1 MARSPALKV
10 LQKSL
15 FWLIP
20 AMVGCA
26 GMALAPPIQSQ
37 VKVEEADRA
46 AANRRTLPFTRFY
59 DTPNP
64 FPGKNPGDLIRSEEF
79 DEYILPEG
87 VRSVRILYRSRSAG
101 GQDVAVSGVVLY
113 PDAKPP
119 AGGWP
124 VLAWAH
130 SLNGVARQCAPS
142 LERNLQH
149 GPFLAMYVSQ
159 GYAVVATDYAGLG
172 TSSRS
177 AFSDT
182 TSNATDVMYSVPAAR
197 AAVPQ
202 LGARWI
208 AVGIGQGG
216 AAAVG
221 VAELQ
226 NAMRDPNYLGSIA
239 ISGLEDASEGYSRS
253 ATPSLYEPPLWLAY
267 GIKSVYPDFNIKE
280 ILTDRALALYPRVEQ
295 TCEDP
300 AGASKLSRADLLKM
314 EWANDRFVKQYFS
327 RSALGGKP
335 AQGALLIISSELDPT
350 IPIQQTT
357 QVIARMCK
365 QGDQVQ
371 FERYPQSD
379 AGAVFGDSV
388 RDQIAWIQGRFAAR
402 PASSNCAEQR

>member
-1 MARSPALKV
+1 M
-10 LQKSL
+10 QKSL

-20 AMVGCA
+20 AIVGCSGA
-26 GMALAPPIQSQ
+26 ALAPPTQAQ
-37 VKVEEADRA
+37 GKVGEADRA
-46 AANRRTLPFTRFY
+46 PTNRRTLPLTHFY

-64 FPGKNPGDLIRSEEF
+64 LPVKNPGDLIRSEEF

-87 VRSVRILYRSRSAG
+87 VRAVRILYHSRSAS

-142 LERNLQH
+142 LARNLQH
-149 GPFLAMYVSQ
+149 GPFLTMYVSQ

-172 TSSRS
+172 TSSRN
-177 AFSDT
+177 AYSDT
-182 TSNATDVMYSVPAAR
+182 PSNATDVIYSVPAAR
-197 AAVPQ
+197 AAVPP
-202 LGARWI
+202 LGSRWI
-208 AVGIGQGG
+208 AVGVGQGG
-216 AAAVG
+216 AAAVA

-226 NAMRDPNYLGSIA
+226 YTTRDPNYLGSIA
-239 ISGLEDASEGYSRS
+239 ISGLDGAWEGSTRS
-253 ATPSLYEPPLWLAY
+253 AAPSFYEEPLWLAY
-267 GIKSVYPDFNIKE
+267 GIKSVYPDFNVKE
-280 ILTDRALALYPRVEQ
+280 ILTDRALALYPQVDQ

-300 AGASKLSRADLLKM
+300 AGSSKLSRADLLKAD
-314 EWANDRFVKQYFS
+314 WANDKFVKQYFS
-327 RSALGGKP
+327 RSALGSKP
-335 AQGALLIISSELDPT
+335 AQGPLLIISSELDPA
-350 IPIQQTT
+350 IPIQQTA

-388 RDQIAWIQGRFAAR
+388 RDQIAWIQRRFAAR
-402 PASSNCAEQR
+402 PASSNCAQQR

>member
-1 MARSPALKV
+1 
-10 LQKSL
+10 
-15 FWLIP
+15 
-20 AMVGCA
+20 MVGCA
-26 GMALAPPIQSQ
+26 GAALPPQIQSQ
-37 VKVEEADRA
+37 VKVEKADRA
-46 AANRRTLPFTRFY
+46 TANHRILPLTRFY

-64 FPGKNPGDLIRSEEF
+64 LPGKNPGDLIRSEEF

-87 VRSVRILYRSRSAG
+87 VRSVRILYHSRSAS

-113 PDAKPP
+113 PDAIPP

-130 SLNGVARQCAPS
+130 RLNGVARECAPS
-142 LERNLQH
+142 LARNLQH

-182 TSNATDVMYSVPAAR
+182 ASNATDVIHSVPAAR
-197 AAVPQ
+197 SAVPQ
-202 LGARWI
+202 LGSRWI

-226 NAMRDPNYLGSIA
+226 YMMRDPGYLGSIA
-239 ISGLEDASEGYSRS
+239 ISGLEDASEGYARS
-253 ATPSLYEPPLWLAY
+253 ATPSFHEAPLWLAY
-267 GIKSVYPDFNIKE
+267 GIKSVYPDFNVKE
-280 ILTDRALALYPRVEQ
+280 ILTDRALAVYPRVEQ

-300 AGASKLSRADLLKM
+300 AGASKLSRADLLKTD
-314 EWANDRFVKQYFS
+314 WANDRFVKQYFS
-327 RSALGGKP
+327 RSALGSKP
-335 AQGALLIISSELDPT
+335 AQGPLLIISSELDT
-350 IPIQQTT
+350 AIPIQQTA

-365 QGDQVQ
+365 QGDRVQ
-371 FERYPQSD
+371 FEKYPQSD
-379 AGAVFGDSV
+379 PGAVFGDSV